1 MKYSFCT
8 DDFLFEFIESQTDN
22 NVLWESHC
30 HPQYE
35 LIAVFEGD
43 ISIMIEGRSY
53 TLTANNA
60 IIIPPLS
67 YHTVTANKR
76 GIYKRMM
83 VLFDLSAIPN
93 VLHEHFTDNITA
105 SVFNSYQFNDLRKI
119 RASEDSEFYK
129 PFAESIM
136 IRIMYECIESR
147 ATNSSENINDVLNQ
161 IISYIDG
168 HLCER
173 ITLDDIALH
182 TARSKSSV
190 CHLFCEQMKIS
201 PKQYILQK
209 KLAFAGKLIHDGI
222 PPTIAAMR
230 IGYDN
235 YSDFYRMYVKHF
247 KKTPS
252 QYKVEQIH

>member
-1 MKYSFCT
+1 MKYSFRT
-8 DDFLFEFIESQTDN
+8 DNFLFEFIESQIDN

-53 TLTANNA
+53 TLNANNA
-60 IIIPPLS
+60 IVIPPLS

-76 GIYKRMM
+76 GKYKRMM
-83 VLFDLSAIPN
+83 ALFDPPAFPE
-93 VLHEHFTDNITA
+93 VLQKYFINDRAT
-105 SVFNSYQFNDLRKI
+105 VFYSYQLKDFEKI
-119 RASEDSEFYK
+119 LASEDAEFYK

-136 IRIMYECIESR
+136 VRIMYECIESR
-147 ATNSSENINDVLNQ
+147 APNSSEDINDVLNQ

-168 HLCER
+168 HLCEK

-209 KLAFAGKLIHDGI
+209 KLALAGKLIHDGV

-247 KKTPS
+247 KKMPS
-252 QYKVEQIH
+252 QYKIHQMH

>member
-1 MKYSFCT
+1 MKYSFST
-8 DDFLFEFIESQTDN
+8 EFFLFEFIESRIDN
-22 NVLWESHC
+22 NILWESHC
-30 HPQYE
+30 HSQYE

-43 ISIMIEGRSY
+43 INIMIEGRSY

-60 IIIPPLS
+60 IVIPPLS

-83 VLFDLSAIPN
+83 VLFDLTAIPN
-93 VLHEHFTDNITA
+93 VLQKYFINNRTT
-105 SVFNSYQFNDLRKI
+105 VFYSYQLNDLRKI
-119 RASEDSEFYK
+119 RASENAEFYK

-136 IRIMYECIESR
+136 VRIMYECIESR
-147 ATNSSENINDVLNQ
+147 ASNSSEDINDVLNQ

-168 HLCER
+168 HLCEK
-173 ITLDDIALH
+173 ITLDDIAVH

-209 KLAFAGKLIHDGI
+209 KLALAGKLIHDGV
-222 PPTIAAMR
+222 PPTIAAIR

-247 KKTPS
+247 KKMPS
-252 QYKVEQIH
+252 QYKIHQMH